1 MMSLCTDDIA
11 SWVQENEGDE
21 AISWLMIL
29 LGVIRLI
36 GDALSL
42 IGSEDWMVGLISV
55 MACTGDSIFR
65 DIVDGG
71 GLDKAF
77 LV

>member
-11 SWVQENEGDE
+11 SWVQENEGDG

-29 LGVIRLI
+29 LGVIILI
-36 GDALSL
+36 GDVLPL
-42 IGSEDWMVGLISV
+42 IGSEDWMVGLISG
-55 MACTGDSIFR
+55 MTCTGDSIFR
-65 DIVDGG
+65 DIAGGG
-71 GLDKAF
+71 GLEKDF